1 MNLIS
6 QKILKEDYLIDDNLD
21 RNNSSLIYGEVCHD
35 DILKII
41 KNLEL
46 DNRLFVD
53 IGSGCGKLVSYL
65 AYKLDIMIDGIE
77 IDENRYTK
85 SFELINK
92 LNLENNIYL
101 YNCNF
106 KDIYLG
112 NYDVI
117 YCCNLVFTNDDNNIL
132 YDKIINEFEG
142 LVLLF
147 NYNHKIKSNLIK
159 VVEVKT
165 SWNEKQNLFIFKI

>member
-77 IDENRYTK
+77 IDKNRYNK
-85 SFELINK
+85 SIELINQ
-92 LNLENNIYL
+92 
-101 YNCNF
+101 
-106 KDIYLG
+106 
-112 NYDVI
+112 
-117 YCCNLVFTNDDNNIL
+117 
-132 YDKIINEFEG
+132 
-142 LVLLF
+142 
-147 NYNHKIKSNLIK
+147 LI
-159 VVEVKT
+159 
-165 SWNEKQNLFIFKI
+165 FF